1 MAAPAFRQIS
11 SVSGATRNG
20 TVTITKPTGTV
31 NDDIM
36 VCFFY
41 VETDNAVTHPDGW
54 SDAFETVD
62 NNGATYAHRL
72 YVYWKRASGEGAD
85 YTFTWTGNVWQE
97 AIIVSYSGCI
107 TTGSPIDNS
116 TSGKVESAT
125 VDQSGNNPDI
135 FPTLSF
141 STNVADTELIYFCQT
156 SVSLPA
162 TCDPSSGFGEIGQVS
177 EMEIADKDQVSIGA
191 TGNVVST
198 VSGTGSNGMGS
209 TSAIMVALKPPAAL
223 TIEQEGFRWRND
235 DGNES
240 AATWKANQDTDLS
253 AAAES
258 TARLR
263 IILNGTGDP
272 TAKDFLLEGKLSTD
286 SDWVKI

>member
-1 MAAPAFRQIS
+1 MASPAFRQIS

-20 TVTITKPTGTV
+20 TVTINKPTGTLD
-31 NDDIM
+31 NDIM
-36 VCFFY
+36 LCFFY
-41 VETDNAVTHPDGW
+41 VETDNAVTHPEGW
-54 SDAFETVD
+54 SDAIETVD

-125 VDQSGNNPDI
+125 VDQAANNPDI

-141 STNVADTELIYFCQT
+141 STTVSDTKLVYFCNT
-156 SVSLPA
+156 SVTLPA
-162 TCDPSSGFGEIGQVS
+162 TCDPSSGFAERGQVS
-177 EMEIADKDQVSIGA
+177 EMEIADKDQAS
-191 TGNVVST
+191 TGSTGSVVST
-198 VSGTGSNGMGS
+198 VTGTGSNGMGS

-223 TIEQEGFRWRND
+223 ALDQEGFRWRND
-235 DGNES
+235 DGTES
-240 AATWKANQDTDLS
+240 TATWKANQDADLTAS
-253 AAAES
+253 AGDKY
-258 TARLR
+258 RLR
-263 IILNGTGDP
+263 VIVNATGDP
-272 TAKDFLLEGKLSTD
+272 AAKDYLLEGKLSTD
-286 SDWVKI
+286 STWVKI